1 MNIREAINKVIL
13 EEHVIVESNNVT
25 FDTFMVNPMRNQS
38 DNIINGVK
46 ILKTN
51 NVRNDLIEKVVNIK
65 IKVTRKY
72 LIGCI
77 ENLTINDSGNNFN
90 RENVSEIQVQFADDP
105 DGKTHQNLFS
115 SRMIDIRNE

>member
-46 ILKTN
+46 ILKTK
-51 NVRNDLIEKVVNIK
+51 NVGNDLIEKIVNIT

-115 SRMIDIRNE
+115 SRMIDIQNE

>member
-13 EEHVIVESNNVT
+13 EEHVIAESNNVT

-77 ENLTINDSGNNFN
+77 ENLTINDSGKNFN

-115 SRMIDIRNE
+115 SRMIDIRNA